1 MRKKQE
7 RVLVRSLREI
17 PRFASEDEERQ
28 WWATHD
34 LADELWQP
42 ATTED
47 VAILDEL
54 RGAQQ
59 AHIHPQA
66 EPKSAP
72 PKQVA
77 RGIALDPKQAKT
89 VARIAQRKK
98 VDPETLIKEWITQGI
113 ARERVQK
120 ARKIG
125 AYSREQ

>member
-34 LADELWQP
+34 LADELWEP

-47 VAILDEL
+47 FATLDEL
-54 RGAQQ
+54 RSARRP
-59 AHIHPQA
+59 HSHPSGK
-66 EPKSAP
+66 PKNAP
-72 PKQVA
+72 AKQVA
-77 RGIALDPKQAKT
+77 RGIALDPEQART
-89 VARIAQRKK
+89 VERIARRKK
-98 VDPETLIKEWITQGI
+98 VAPETLIKQWITQGI

-125 AYSREQ
+125 AYGRG